1 MKNRNLFTKIV
12 FIGLIVVLIVS
23 LLAPA
28 IFSQTPELKKPR
40 QEKLLNGLKLLMWS
54 DRTAPKTAMKV
65 RIHSGS
71 AFDPQGKEG
80 VMKMLTDNIFPN
92 AETREFFAED
102 LGGSLDITINYDYI
116 QISATAAPDQF
127 LQMVETIAAAVSNPT
142 TEKETTA
149 KLRAAL
155 LAKVSELE
163 KDPAYVAD
171 RAAAKRLF
179 GTFPYGRPEYG
190 TAESLKKIDF
200 ADLLDAKQR
209 FLTADNATVT
219 VSGNF
224 DPAFAYRA
232 IRRTFGGWQ
241 KSDKRVPS
249 TFAQPALP
257 ETVLQQI
264 ESPDAGKFEIRYT
277 ARGYSRNDKD
287 FPASVVL
294 ARILEERIKAKT
306 PAEYRSGIRVRSSGH
321 ILPGAIVIG
330 MSGADTA
337 SSEPKIDAN
346 AMLQQAISTK
356 ITEAEFVAAKAAF
369 AADWNVRDMADRWLD
384 IDTYK
389 TVPVVAEQQTV
400 TSLSIADV
408 QRAADALAKQPVAS
422 VVLTKT
428 KEGSQ

>member
-1 MKNRNLFTKIV
+1 MNNRSLFTKIV
-12 FIGLIVVLIVS
+12 FIALIVVLVVS

-28 IFSQTPELKKPR
+28 IFSQTPDAKKPR
-40 QEKLLNGLKLLMWS
+40 QETLLNRLKVLMWG
-54 DRTAPKTAMKV
+54 DRTAPKVAMKV

-92 AETREFFAED
+92 AEAREFFAED
-102 LGGSLDITINYDYI
+102 LGGSLDIVSNYDYI

-127 LQMVETIAAAVSNPT
+127 LQMVETIAAAVSNPAID
-142 TEKETTA
+142 KEATA

-179 GTFPYGRPEYG
+179 GTFPYGRPQYG
-190 TAESLKKIDF
+190 TPESLKKIDF

-219 VSGNF
+219 VSGDF
-224 DPAFAYRA
+224 DPAYAYRA

-249 TFAQPALP
+249 TFAQPAPP
-257 ETVLQQI
+257 ETVLQQL
-264 ESPDAGKFEIRYT
+264 ESPNAGKFEIRYI

-287 FPASVVL
+287 FPASIVL
-294 ARILEERIKAKT
+294 AHILEERIKAKT
-306 PAEYRSGIRVRSSGH
+306 PAEYRSGIRVRSEGY
-321 ILPGAIVIG
+321 ILPGAIVFQ
-330 MSGADTA
+330 MSGHDSPSTEA
-337 SSEPKIDAN
+337 KIDAN
-346 AMLQQAISTK
+346 ELVSQAISAK
-356 ITEAEFVAAKAAF
+356 ITEAEFVKAKAAF
-369 AADWNVRDMADRWLD
+369 AADWYGRDMADRWLD
-384 IDTYK
+384 IDTFK
-389 TVPVVAEQQTV
+389 TVPVNAEQQTV
-400 TSLSIADV
+400 TSLSAADV
-408 QRAADALAKQPVAS
+408 QRAADALAKQPVAT

-428 KEGSQ
+428 KEGN